1 MESNE
6 GSTFIIMDK
15 QIRIKI
21 SCQRFDGEKFR
32 DQDDK
37 EIYKIGRQTGINK
50 KIKIISETMKNKKP
64 PIHINQILK
73 LTVNRF
79 GKEGDII
86 FMYKNFIIF
95 LKKEDKIGINL
106 NEFIKIRITK
116 ILPSFALAELVK

>member
-1 MESNE
+1 ME
-6 GSTFIIMDK
+6 
-15 QIRIKI
+15 
-21 SCQRFDGEKFR
+21 
-32 DQDDK
+32 
-37 EIYKIGRQTGINK
+37 NK
-50 KIKIISETMKNKKP
+50 TP
-64 PIHINQILK
+64 LHINQILK

-106 NEFIKIRITK
+106 NEFMKIRITK